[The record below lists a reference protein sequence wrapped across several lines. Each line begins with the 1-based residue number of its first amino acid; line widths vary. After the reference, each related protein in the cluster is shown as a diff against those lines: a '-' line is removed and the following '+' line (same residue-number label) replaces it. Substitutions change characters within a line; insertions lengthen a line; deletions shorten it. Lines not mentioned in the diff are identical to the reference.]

1 MQRQVYDVIQRR
13 FRDYVKCR
21 SAKFIS
27 KLFPFYLFLTGGG
40 GVVEF
45 HVPLK
50 IIYMSITKH
59 LINEGGNPENARI
72 VVLAP
77 SGVTAVHVSCTTVN
91 SDLRNKCS
99 E

>member
-1 MQRQVYDVIQRR
+1 MQRQVYNVIHRR

-27 KLFPFYLFLTGGG
+27 RLFPFYLFLTGGG
-40 GVVEF
+40 GVLEC
-45 HVPLK
+45 HLPLK

-72 VVLAP
+72 LVLAP
-77 SGVTAVHVSCTTVN
+77 AGVTAVHVSCTTVN
-91 SDLRNKCS
+91 SDLRNKCW